1 MEWNLLTVSVRLC
14 LSLSVFLS
22 VNLPHEQEKT
32 YEVEE
37 KTHEVEEKMHEVERK
52 TKATS
57 KDILR
62 WKKRHFE
69 EDILRWKKRPFPLR

>member
-1 MEWNLLTVSVRLC
+1 M
-14 LSLSVFLS
+14 FLS

-32 YEVEE
+32 YKVEE
-37 KTHEVEEKMHEVERK
+37 KTHKVEEKMHEVERK

-62 WKKRHFE
+62 WKKRQV
-69 EDILRWKKRPFPLR
+69 R